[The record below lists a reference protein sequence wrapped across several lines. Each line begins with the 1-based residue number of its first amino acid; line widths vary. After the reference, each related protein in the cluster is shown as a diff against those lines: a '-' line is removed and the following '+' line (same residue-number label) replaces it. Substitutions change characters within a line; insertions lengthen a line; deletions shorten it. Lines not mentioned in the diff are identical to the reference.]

1 MNLLEDY
8 YRYIELN
15 LARRKGMDKPIFLI
29 ASLTLAIMFVMAYYL
44 ATTGWMS
51 SVGDIFNTTV
61 NNYQPEPGGSGG

>member
-1 MNLLEDY
+1 
-8 YRYIELN
+8 
-15 LARRKGMDKPIFLI
+15 MDKPIFLI